1 MQNKYMNLSETG
13 YLVHRTSV
21 EKGFYEHEIDVN
33 FVLSKIALLHSE
45 CSELLEAV
53 RKDKGQVEI
62 MDEVADTFIRL
73 VDLVEA
79 LKEGG
84 FVDQDVLLHD
94 AIENKM
100 QVNGDRPQKHGNLA

>member
-53 RKDKGQVEI
+53 RKDKGQTEI

-100 QVNGDRPQKHGNLA
+100 QVNSERPQKHGNLA

>member
-1 MQNKYMNLSETG
+1 MSKYMNLDETG
-13 YLVHRTSV
+13 YLIHRTSV

-53 RKDKGQVEI
+53 RKDKGQTEI
-62 MDEVADTFIRL
+62 MDEAADIFIRL

-79 LKEGG
+79 LKEGT

-100 QVNGDRPQKHGNLA
+100 RVNSERPQKHGNLA